1 MKKVVAVLRDYFGV
15 SQQEARG
22 MLALLTL
29 TGSLLL
35 LPLLYRLGVPDS
47 IPDTSVSDKRQ
58 LDSLVALL
66 EVDKTGIDERPENAP
81 GRYEPAIESKKAE
94 RFAFNP
100 NAIDAESWQRLGA
113 PRWLAERI
121 VRYRSKGG
129 QFRKKEDLQKIY
141 DFPPELY
148 GELAPYIRLSVERPA
163 NKPPDNDQD
172 RFAKNEP
179 ATDKPYASNK
189 PAYSTERFSKPV
201 LQPFDINTADTTELK
216 KLRGIG
222 SKLAGRIV
230 KFRDALGGFN
240 SPDQYAEIFGLDS
253 LALGELNKF
262 GQVQTAVR
270 KLAVNSATAEEL
282 DRHVYLSKR
291 QAEII
296 VNYRTQH
303 GPYTSPESLRSI
315 RILDAKTIERLTP
328 YLEF

>member
-1 MKKVVAVLRDYFGV
+1 MKKVVAILRDYFGV

-22 MLALLTL
+22 MLALLL
-29 TGSLLL
+29 FTGFLLL
-35 LPLLYRLGVPDS
+35 LPLVYRLWAPDL
-47 IPDTSVSDKRQ
+47 IPDTSQSDKRQ

-66 EVDKTGIDERPENAP
+66 EVDNPEVEERSENAP
-81 GRYEPAIESKKAE
+81 GRYEPAVETKKAE

-100 NAIDAESWQRLGA
+100 NTIDAESWQRLGV

-129 QFRKKEDLQKIY
+129 QFRRKDDLLKIY
-141 DFPPELY
+141 DFSPELY
-148 GELAPYIRLSVERPA
+148 GELEPYILLSAEKPAYKPADNYRER
-163 NKPPDNDQD
+163 
-172 RFAKNEP
+172 FVTNEP
-179 ATDKPYASNK
+179 NGDKPLTASK
-189 PAYSTERFSKPV
+189 PAYSAERFNKPV

-230 KFRDALGGFN
+230 KFRDALGGFI
-240 SPDQYAEIFGLDS
+240 SADQYAEVFGPDS
-253 LALGELNKF
+253 LALEELNKY
-262 GQVQTAVR
+262 GQIQTPV
-270 KLAVNSATAEEL
+270 KKITLNTATAEEL

-303 GPYTSPESLRSI
+303 GPFTSPESLRNI
-315 RILDAKTIERLTP
+315 RILDVKTIEKLTP
-328 YLEF
+328 YLDF